1 MVSPAGSFLFLPVPK
16 LFYEGKV
23 GQFPIPIFLHVNFRY
38 YKGVGPQIRL
48 FIFNKKFVFLFQPEL
63 CKLVP
68 KNQGMATSDLKRRV
82 LDYVQEADEPLL
94 QLMEAL
100 AEDYL
105 KKDPKSELTQAQWQE
120 VEARWKRHKAGE
132 SRSYTWE
139 EVQENIEKARRNGF

>member
-1 MVSPAGSFLFLPVPK
+1 
-16 LFYEGKV
+16 
-23 GQFPIPIFLHVNFRY
+23 
-38 YKGVGPQIRL
+38 
-48 FIFNKKFVFLFQPEL
+48 
-63 CKLVP
+63 
-68 KNQGMATSDLKRRV
+68 MATSDLKRRV

-120 VEARWKRHKAGE
+120 VEARWKRHKGGE
-132 SRSYTWE
+132 SRSNTWE